1 MSQAGLWPAAEHRP
15 AAERCGK
22 GPLIVLQPAARKAAP
37 FPFHAGSH
45 LDFPGLCISRCKA
58 SRRLQSKKYVSA
70 LIDFYDHKLDISEI
84 ECGPFFKLLKIIP
97 DFPISAL
104 STYLQPV

>member
-1 MSQAGLWPAAEHRP
+1 M
-15 AAERCGK
+15 
-22 GPLIVLQPAARKAAP
+22 
-37 FPFHAGSH
+37 
-45 LDFPGLCISRCKA
+45 
-58 SRRLQSKKYVSA
+58 QSKKYVSA

-84 ECGPFFKLLKIIP
+84 EWGPFLKLLVVP